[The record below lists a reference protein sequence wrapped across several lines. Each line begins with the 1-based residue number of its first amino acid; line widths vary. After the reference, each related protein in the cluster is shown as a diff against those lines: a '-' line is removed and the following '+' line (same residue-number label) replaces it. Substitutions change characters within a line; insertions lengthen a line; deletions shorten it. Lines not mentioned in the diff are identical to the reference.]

1 MSKQIKNEVEETK
14 NNVVEMDTVETI
26 SENESTEE
34 ESKIEKLWSKIKNPV
49 IIGAAAIGGFILG
62 KVFTGNNDDDIV
74 VEYDDFDKEVDK
86 EVDENETE

>member
-14 NNVVEMDTVETI
+14 DNVVEMDAVETI

-34 ESKIEKLWSKIKNPV
+34 ESKIKKLWGKIKNPV

-62 KVFTGNNDDDIV
+62 KVLTGNNDDDIV
-74 VEYDDFDKEVDK
+74 VEYDDVDK

>member
-1 MSKQIKNEVEETK
+1 MSKQIKNEVEETN
-14 NNVVEMDTVETI
+14 NNVVEMDAVETI

-34 ESKIEKLWSKIKNPV
+34 ESKIKKLWGKIKNPV

-74 VEYDDFDKEVDK
+74 VEYDDVDK

>member
-1 MSKQIKNEVEETK
+1 MSKQIKNEVEETN
-14 NNVVEMDTVETI
+14 NNVVEMDAVETI

-34 ESKIEKLWSKIKNPV
+34 ESKIKKLWGKIKNPV

-74 VEYDDFDKEVDK
+74 VEYDDFDKEVD
-86 EVDENETE
+86 ENETK

>member
-14 NNVVEMDTVETI
+14 NNVVEMDAVETI

-34 ESKIEKLWSKIKNPV
+34 ESKINKLWGKIKNPV

-74 VEYDDFDKEVDK
+74 VEYDDFDKEVD
-86 EVDENETE
+86 ENETE

>member
-1 MSKQIKNEVEETK
+1 MSKQIKNEVEETN
-14 NNVVEMDTVETI
+14 NNVVEMDAVETI

-34 ESKIEKLWSKIKNPV
+34 ESKIKKLWGKVKKPV

-74 VEYDDFDKEVDK
+74 VEYDDFDKEVD
-86 EVDENETE
+86 ENETE

>member
-1 MSKQIKNEVEETK
+1 MSKQIKNEAEETK
-14 NNVVEMDTVETI
+14 DNVVEMDAVETI

-34 ESKIEKLWSKIKNPV
+34 ESKIKKLWGKIKNPV

-62 KVFTGNNDDDIV
+62 KVFTGNDDDIV

>member
-14 NNVVEMDTVETI
+14 NNVVEMDAVETI

-34 ESKIEKLWSKIKNPV
+34 ESKIKKLWTKVKKPV

-74 VEYDDFDKEVDK
+74 VEYDDVDE

>member
-1 MSKQIKNEVEETK
+1 
-14 NNVVEMDTVETI
+14 MDAVETI

-34 ESKIEKLWSKIKNPV
+34 ESKIKKLWGKIKNPV

-74 VEYDDFDKEVDK
+74 VEYDDFDKEVD
-86 EVDENETE
+86 ENETE

>member
-14 NNVVEMDTVETI
+14 DNVVEMDAVETI

-34 ESKIEKLWSKIKNPV
+34 ESKIKKLWGKIKNPV

-62 KVFTGNNDDDIV
+62 KVFTGNDDDIV

>member
-14 NNVVEMDTVETI
+14 NNVVEMDAVETI

-34 ESKIEKLWSKIKNPV
+34 ESKIKKLWGKIKNPV

-74 VEYDDFDKEVDK
+74 VEYDDFDKEVD
-86 EVDENETE
+86 ENETE

>member
-14 NNVVEMDTVETI
+14 NNVVEMDAVETI

-34 ESKIEKLWSKIKNPV
+34 ESKIKKLWGKIKNPV

-62 KVFTGNNDDDIV
+62 KVFTGNDDDIV

>member
-1 MSKQIKNEVEETK
+1 MSKQIKNEVEETN
-14 NNVVEMDTVETI
+14 NNVVEMDAVETI

-34 ESKIEKLWSKIKNPV
+34 ESKIKKLWGKIKNPV

-74 VEYDDFDKEVDK
+74 VEYDDFDKEVD
-86 EVDENETE
+86 ENETE

>member
-14 NNVVEMDTVETI
+14 NNVVEMDAVETI

-34 ESKIEKLWSKIKNPV
+34 ESKIKKLWGKIKNPV

-74 VEYDDFDKEVDK
+74 VEYDDVDK

>member
-14 NNVVEMDTVETI
+14 DNVVEMDAVETI

-34 ESKIEKLWSKIKNPV
+34 ESKIKKLWGKIKNPV

-74 VEYDDFDKEVDK
+74 VEYDDFDKEVD
-86 EVDENETE
+86 ENETE

>member
-14 NNVVEMDTVETI
+14 DNVVEMDTVETI

-34 ESKIEKLWSKIKNPV
+34 ESKIKKLWGKIKNPV

-74 VEYDDFDKEVDK
+74 VEYDDVDE

>member
-14 NNVVEMDTVETI
+14 NNVVEMDAVETI

-34 ESKIEKLWSKIKNPV
+34 EPKIKKLWGKIKNPV